1 MIGVIKA
8 EEHFLQKSIL
18 FVNKQ
23 IFPENGKV
31 FHNFGLGFIP
41 YCNYNITKSKSL
53 FLPIGM
59 MNVNIMGLSFNI
71 HSISKDIFGY
81 GKTKNF
87 IAGYLD
93 NGWLLREMM
102 NTIPNLE
109 CGKFIDSNPI
119 LDMGTNNII
128 FGGVKGTNFGLLITS
143 KQDMSNFFGGVFW
156 LKFSSIVIYNYFS
169 FNSDKKLD
177 NFTNINDM
185 DEYCKNPRMLN
196 NTFIIYRNAL
206 IFGLVK
212 YNCYIYDIE
221 ELKKSLFISLNLY
234 GILSRF
240 IKINDTYNVIFTATV
255 EGKFTIKLSIFCIA
269 FNFSYDGK
277 SWSVS
282 IDFIPYIDVVKYV
295 NSKFIT
301 KNNQNIL

>member
-169 FNSDKKLD
+169 FNSDKKLAKLHFLYAVIKAKRLQRVTSLTCAIF
-177 NFTNINDM
+177 NFH
-185 DEYCKNPRMLN
+185 
-196 NTFIIYRNAL
+196 
-206 IFGLVK
+206 
-212 YNCYIYDIE
+212 
-221 ELKKSLFISLNLY
+221 KSLQLHSAWKPIKLFLFLPRKKTNLY
-234 GILSRF
+234 FDSFPL
-240 IKINDTYNVIFTATV
+240 
-255 EGKFTIKLSIFCIA
+255 IA
-269 FNFSYDGK
+269 AGA
-277 SWSVS
+277 
-282 IDFIPYIDVVKYV
+282 
-295 NSKFIT
+295 
-301 KNNQNIL
+301 